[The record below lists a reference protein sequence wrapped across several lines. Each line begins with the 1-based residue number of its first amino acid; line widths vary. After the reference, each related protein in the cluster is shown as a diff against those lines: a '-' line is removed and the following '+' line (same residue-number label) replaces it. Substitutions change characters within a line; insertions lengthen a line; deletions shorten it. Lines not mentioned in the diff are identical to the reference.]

1 MPLSSR
7 NLIVACSL
15 FCVCLLSATPV
26 LGQST
31 VYQSNQIIDHSSMS
45 PDSWSAP
52 QVTNVIPYS
61 APSTTLPSAQTNF
74 PETTFQQPITTLP
87 RASAP
92 SEQASRTA
100 NGSAP
105 TILASP
111 SIPNLGAGPSTQTPR
126 QANSLIRQPADS
138 HPTATNQSP
147 FRSAKYRKGRQTG
160 SPLDEQATPANP
172 FQANA
177 DSLPDSLQAP
187 DSATGEFDLGTPV
200 APSPATTQ
208 RLAPTTPTTPTTPTL
223 GFGDASVPTSPGRY
237 PLGINNKLPVTPH
250 SNEFVTGSS
259 VSASPSVS
267 AYDSLVN
274 QLPTTQPRG
283 SNYIAPATLSPVVTQ
298 PISVP
303 QPALSSQ
310 TTGSSPT
317 FRPDL
322 GHRSPTPTFRG
333 RDHDSGLKLDF
344 EDKKK
349 QYPGLGEI
357 LATGRYFGSFST
369 LFLQPSFQQNSVIT
383 QFNSS
388 PAAATFASSESFDF
402 DYETAPRFRV
412 GFESEFGPGLEL
424 DYWQFDQGSNVSA
437 FTSDGLNSGQL
448 TSGLFGPSSLTT
460 LTAVN
465 AGDTLSAIHS
475 IDIETFSVTF
485 FKEIKFPISRL
496 NGIFGFQYASV
507 FQELDAELTDA
518 GGNLTGAVRSTS
530 DLRAY
535 GPKLKFEYYRPVG
548 HTKLEFVTAF
558 GGSVLFGERDQIVTN
573 LGAPAV
579 NRFGADEYVLTSDFY
594 GGVQWKKL
602 TAENRGYFVRVGVTH
617 QSWVGGGSA
626 VSSESNFGLRGFAFE
641 VGINR

>member
-52 QVTNVIPYS
+52 PTTNAIPYI
-61 APSTTLPSAQTNF
+61 APSTTLPYSA
-74 PETTFQQPITTLP
+74 PTTTLQQPSTALP

-92 SEQASRTA
+92 TEQVSRLA
-100 NGSAP
+100 NSSAP
-105 TILASP
+105 TVLASP
-111 SIPNLGAGPSTQTPR
+111 SIPDLGAGNSNPAPQ
-126 QANSLIRQPADS
+126 QANSLIRQPEPAGR
-138 HPTATNQSP
+138 HPIAVNQSP
-147 FRSAKYRKGRQTG
+147 FRSAKHSKGNQTG
-160 SPLDEQATPANP
+160 LPLGGQVTPANP
-172 FQANA
+172 FRATA
-177 DSLPDSLQAP
+177 GKLPGSLQVP
-187 DSATGEFDLGTPV
+187 RSATGEFDFGTAT
-200 APSPATTQ
+200 APPATSPT
-208 RLAPTTPTTPTTPTL
+208 LAPPIATP
-223 GFGDASVPTSPGRY
+223 FGGASVPTSPGRY
-237 PLGINNKLPVTPH
+237 PLGINSQLPSTPQ
-250 SNEFVTGSS
+250 SNEVVTG
-259 VSASPSVS
+259 PSVPT
-267 AYDSLVN
+267 YDSLVN
-274 QLPTTQPRG
+274 QPVTTQVGVP
-283 SNYIAPATLSPVVTQ
+283 NHAPAPWSPPAITQPTPVVAQPTLSPPT
-298 PISVP
+298 I
-303 QPALSSQ
+303 
-310 TTGSSPT
+310 GSLPT

-333 RDHDSGLKLDF
+333 RDHDSGLKMDF

-357 LATGRYFGSFST
+357 LATGRYFGSVST

-388 PAAATFASSESFDF
+388 AAAATFASSESLDF
-402 DYETAPRFRV
+402 DYETAPRFRL
-412 GFESEFGPGLEL
+412 GFESEFGPGVEL

-448 TSGLFGPSSLTT
+448 SSGLFGPSSLTT

-507 FQELDAELTDA
+507 FQSLDAELTDA
-518 GGNLTGAVRSTS
+518 AGNLTGAIRSTS

-573 LGAPAV
+573 LGSPAV

-602 TAENRGYFVRVGVTH
+602 TAENRGYYVRVGVTH

-641 VGINR
+641 VGVNR